1 MRIVLLATLAFAL
14 TACNTA
20 SEETLDEPAP
30 GAVRA
35 ETEPAVPVDTVSDY
49 MPTEPVADAMPAG
62 PEVVARGA
70 FSGDSGHDASGE
82 AVLYRLDDGSYS
94 VRLEGFTVDNG
105 PALEVW
111 LVQRTSGDIARGG
124 VSLGALKSTNGNQNY
139 VVPAGTDA
147 ASFAGVSIWCERF
160 SVNFGTAPL
169 GGV

>member
-1 MRIVLLATLAFAL
+1 MRALLLFALAL
-14 TACNTA
+14 TACANA
-20 SEETLDEPAP
+20 SEERLDEPAP

-35 ETEPAVPVDTVSDY
+35 EAQPKVPVDTVSDT
-49 MPTEPVADAMPAG
+49 MPTETVEDPMPAG
-62 PEVVARGA
+62 PEVVARGT

-94 VRLEGFTVDNG
+94 VRLDGFTVDNG

-139 VVPAGTDA
+139 AVPAGTDA

-169 GGV
+169 G